1 MLFYDGGRCLP
12 RAGREE
18 HAPPAPPRAASQH
31 RPAALPRVDLSP
43 SLCSVVARARCSVV
57 ARARCRFV
65 VQWHALSRGCK
76 LAGIA
81 RGLCF
86 SLCLI
91 IFSTT
96 AKGKSANRNNWQL
109 QRLRV
114 IVVHRYAARFTAAD
128 ASELTA
134 RPLPRA
140 SWREKTK
147 LPAIRQRE
155 SAAEGDGG
163 AAKGIPLCSRSR

>member
-1 MLFYDGGRCLP
+1 MLFCDGGRCLP
-12 RAGREE
+12 RAGREG

-31 RPAALPRVDLSP
+31 RLAALPRVDLSP
-43 SLCSVVARARCSVV
+43 SLCSVVARARCRV
-57 ARARCRFV
+57 V

-109 QRLRV
+109 QRLRL

-128 ASELTA
+128 ARELTA